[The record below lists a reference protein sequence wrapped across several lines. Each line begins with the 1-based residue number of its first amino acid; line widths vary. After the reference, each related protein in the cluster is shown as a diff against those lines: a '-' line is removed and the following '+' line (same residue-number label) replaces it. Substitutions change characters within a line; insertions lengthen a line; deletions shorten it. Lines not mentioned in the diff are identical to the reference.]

1 MNMENSIK
9 SYLIFPLSLACSLIH
24 ASQVFDSNE
33 KISSDNRPNII
44 MIVCEDISP
53 YLGCFGDEIAVTPYL
68 DSFSTQAIR
77 HFNMFTSVGVSA
89 PSRYSLI
96 TGRYSSTDGANYIRS
111 NYFNKEF

>member
-1 MNMENSIK
+1 MSMENTIK
-9 SYLIFPLSLACSLIH
+9 SYIIVPLGLACSLTSTSQIL
-24 ASQVFDSNE
+24 ASDE
-33 KISSDNRPNII
+33 KITSDNRPNII

-96 TGRYSSTDGANYIRS
+96 TGRYSSTDGANYMRS
-111 NYFNKEF
+111 NYFNN